1 MDELAHAQRFLWL
14 QHRLPKALLTR
25 LAGAFARWPGG
36 AVTTF
41 AIRRFAE
48 HYGVNLDEAEQPE
61 LEAYGTFNA
70 FFTRN
75 LKAGA
80 RPWPDDPE
88 CLASP
93 CDGALS
99 AQGPI
104 TAGQIFQAKGIAYSA
119 EGLLA
124 GDAAAYEN
132 GAFSTIYLAP
142 KDYHQIHMPL
152 AGTLTALRYV
162 PGDLF
167 SVNPATAATRPGLF
181 ARNERAILEFST
193 PDGPFTLVLVG
204 ALIVGAMRTR
214 WTGRVT
220 ATSSS
225 APWQSER
232 FADRG
237 DAIGA
242 FELGSTVIVLLSE
255 QLKRQRALTWLPR
268 APGAAFRLG
277 EPLTEALSGPPSAG
291 AS

>member
-1 MDELAHAQRFLWL
+1 MHELARAQRFLWL

-36 AVTTF
+36 AITTF
-41 AIRRFAE
+41 AIRRFAK

-61 LEAYGTFNA
+61 VTAYRTFNE

-75 LKAGA
+75 LKAGV
-80 RPWPDDPE
+80 RCWPEDPG

-99 AQGPI
+99 AQGPL
-104 TAGQIFQAKGIAYSA
+104 TAGALFQAKGITYSA

-162 PGDLF
+162 PGNLF

-181 ARNERAILEFST
+181 ARNERVILEFST
-193 PDGPFTLVLVG
+193 PDGPFALVLVG

-220 ATSSS
+220 ATSSGQW
-225 APWQSER
+225 AGER
-232 FADRG
+232 FAERG
-237 DAIGA
+237 EAIGA

-255 QLKRQRALTWLPR
+255 RLLKQRGLAWLPR
-268 APGAAFRLG
+268 TPGDALRLG
-277 EPLTEALSGPPSAG
+277 EPLTTAEKPSPSAE
-291 AS
+291 AN